1 MTTPGEALAASTAA
15 GAEADAR
22 SADATTVSC
31 EMVRVGLFFDG
42 SGPSLADGGNPQSW
56 QVTG

>member
-15 GAEADAR
+15 GAR

-31 EMVRVGLFFDG
+31 EMVRVGPFFDG